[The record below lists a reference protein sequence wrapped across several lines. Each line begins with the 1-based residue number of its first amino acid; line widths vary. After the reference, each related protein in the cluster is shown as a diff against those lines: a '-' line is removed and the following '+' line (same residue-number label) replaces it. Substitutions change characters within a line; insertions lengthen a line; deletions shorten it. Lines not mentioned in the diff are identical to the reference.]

1 VYGKIFSGITLI
13 ITVANPGFPNFV
25 IGGLTGPSGS
35 DAFCGDSTI
44 NSNWPTMTCL
54 AEYSILGYLEASSA
68 GPNLKATQMSGLVAS
83 DGVDDP
89 DVGINFVRQTTQ
101 STAKSSRILGGAAF
115 NTAVAGGSTAA
126 EGCDGPFPT
135 PGTYVC
141 TVEQSLYNVI
151 RDFFEDTGAAT
162 SWGWGVNGS
171 APLNYLE
178 IEDVDITYA
187 NTHATPVAV
196 ITSESPA
203 ASQSSMTA
211 QDILSLANQGLNQIS
226 EQPLAVPAASLSITE
241 THSGNFFQGQAGA
254 TYTVT
259 VPNGASGVA
268 TVGLVT
274 VIDTIPTGLTLVSM
288 SGNGWACSGNVCTRS
303 DVLNPNSSYPPI
315 SVTVNVASSAPSQAT
330 NQVTVSGGGSA
341 SASAFDFTSIAGV
354 CDLKQNGNINI
365 ADVQLIIN
373 EALGVTP
380 AVNALNGDGVVNV
393 ADVQIEIN
401 AVISLGCEAR

>member
-1 VYGKIFSGITLI
+1 
-13 ITVANPGFPNFV
+13 
-25 IGGLTGPSGS
+25 
-35 DAFCGDSTI
+35 
-44 NSNWPTMTCL
+44 
-54 AEYSILGYLEASSA
+54 
-68 GPNLKATQMSGLVAS
+68 MSGLVAS

-196 ITSESPA
+196 ITCESPA